1 MRLLSCSLVALLLAG
16 STVIA
21 QDKPSIEVAGFSISK
36 KDPSSE
42 FGQGL
47 SQMRSPGL
55 EVDLYFVVPGATVL
69 SLDNEQSK
77 ATLKSSDGT
86 ELPLTEQFD
95 GLFDVSIREEGD
107 RGIIS
112 FKSEELPPKKTTT
125 LAIDGTFAL
134 IVGKDLKTVDSEL
147 KLMEGATV
155 KMGPVEATVDSVGE
169 AFGDPYKQTVQLSS
183 KKPFD
188 SIKSIEFLDA
198 KGEVIESADA
208 GSGSFGFNGD
218 YTYNRSWQLASEA
231 KSVKMRISYFAK
243 TDTLKLP
250 AKLEFGVGL

>member
-1 MRLLSCSLVALLLAG
+1 MRTLSYSLIGLLLFG
-16 STVIA
+16 SSVMA
-21 QDKPSIEVAGFSISK
+21 QEKPSIEVAGFGISK
-36 KDPSSE
+36 KDPKSE

-55 EVDLYFVVPGATVL
+55 EVDLYFVAPGTTVL
-69 SLDNEQSK
+69 SLDAEQSK
-77 ATLKSSDGT
+77 AVLKANDGT

-95 GLFDVSIREEGD
+95 GLFDISIREEAD

-112 FKSEELPPKKTTT
+112 FKTEELPPKKTTSLT
-125 LAIDGTFAL
+125 IDGTFVL
-134 IVGKDLKTVDSEL
+134 TVGKDLKTVDADV

-155 KMGPVEATVDSVGE
+155 KLGPVEATVDSVGE
-169 AFGDPYKQTVQLSS
+169 AFGDPYKQTFQLSS

-188 SIKSIEFLDA
+188 SIKSVEFIDA
-198 KGEVIESADA
+198 KGEVIESADG

-218 YTYNRSWQLASEA
+218 YTYNKSWQLATDA

-243 TDTLKLP
+243 TDTLKVP
-250 AKLEFGVGL
+250 AKLEFGLGL